1 MNDGRTEGEIV
12 VHKTGDL
19 NRTDTDGETAPQ
31 PNNARGLA
39 TGGRSAGAPTTKGRI
54 DKATLGNRASHST
67 TTIGPVR
74 HARTLISRSET
85 SAIGAAHLAQ
95 EVVEVAGKTTAVAGN
110 ATTTGLRE
118 TAEDPN
124 VAVGETTEDP
134 SVAVG
139 GTTDERTVANS
150 AERKES
156 DPVMHTTNL
165 LGTLEHRGSLNEAM
179 IEWMW
184 SGERRI
190 SLSQRS

>member
-1 MNDGRTEGEIV
+1 V
-12 VHKTGDL
+12 
-19 NRTDTDGETAPQ
+19 
-31 PNNARGLA
+31 
-39 TGGRSAGAPTTKGRI
+39 
-54 DKATLGNRASHST
+54 
-67 TTIGPVR
+67 
-74 HARTLISRSET
+74 
-85 SAIGAAHLAQ
+85 
-95 EVVEVAGKTTAVAGN
+95 EVVGKTTTVAEN
-110 ATTTGLRE
+110 ATITDPRE

-124 VAVGETTEDP
+124 EAVGGTTEDP
-134 SVAVG
+134 NEAVG

>member
-1 MNDGRTEGEIV
+1 M
-12 VHKTGDL
+12 
-19 NRTDTDGETAPQ
+19 
-31 PNNARGLA
+31 
-39 TGGRSAGAPTTKGRI
+39 
-54 DKATLGNRASHST
+54 
-67 TTIGPVR
+67 
-74 HARTLISRSET
+74 
-85 SAIGAAHLAQ
+85 
-95 EVVEVAGKTTAVAGN
+95 EVVGKTTTVAEN
-110 ATTTGLRE
+110 ATITDPRE
-118 TAEDPN
+118 TAEDPDE
-124 VAVGETTEDP
+124 AVGVTTDDPNGPVGGTTEDP
-134 SVAVG
+134 NEAVGGTTEDPNEAVG

>member
-1 MNDGRTEGEIV
+1 M
-12 VHKTGDL
+12 
-19 NRTDTDGETAPQ
+19 
-31 PNNARGLA
+31 
-39 TGGRSAGAPTTKGRI
+39 
-54 DKATLGNRASHST
+54 
-67 TTIGPVR
+67 
-74 HARTLISRSET
+74 
-85 SAIGAAHLAQ
+85 
-95 EVVEVAGKTTAVAGN
+95 EVVGKRTTVAEN
-110 ATTTGLRE
+110 ATITDPRE

-124 VAVGETTEDP
+124 EAVDGTTEDP
-134 SVAVG
+134 NEAVGGTTDDPNEAVG

>member
-1 MNDGRTEGEIV
+1 M
-12 VHKTGDL
+12 
-19 NRTDTDGETAPQ
+19 
-31 PNNARGLA
+31 
-39 TGGRSAGAPTTKGRI
+39 
-54 DKATLGNRASHST
+54 
-67 TTIGPVR
+67 
-74 HARTLISRSET
+74 
-85 SAIGAAHLAQ
+85 
-95 EVVEVAGKTTAVAGN
+95 EVVGKTATVAEN
-110 ATTTGLRE
+110 ATITDPRE

-124 VAVGETTEDP
+124 EAVGGTTEDP
-134 SVAVG
+134 NEAVG

-165 LGTLEHRGSLNEAM
+165 LGTLEHRGSLNEAT

>member
-1 MNDGRTEGEIV
+1 M
-12 VHKTGDL
+12 
-19 NRTDTDGETAPQ
+19 
-31 PNNARGLA
+31 
-39 TGGRSAGAPTTKGRI
+39 
-54 DKATLGNRASHST
+54 
-67 TTIGPVR
+67 
-74 HARTLISRSET
+74 
-85 SAIGAAHLAQ
+85 
-95 EVVEVAGKTTAVAGN
+95 EVVGKTTTVAEN
-110 ATTTGLRE
+110 ATITDPRE

-124 VAVGETTEDP
+124 EAVGVTTDDPNGAVGGTTEDP
-134 SVAVG
+134 NEAVGGTTEDPNEAVG